1 MFGQTNFRKFVKAAI
16 VGEVV
21 LCLGAYRVWHQMN
34 TSRGTGNACNI
45 WKALVNTQNSEKLW
59 QSSLHG
65 RPQYSLTG
73 WLWKLM
79 NFVAS
84 PCYGENEMLPF
95 LTKNLL
101 SQRNPQCTSHLK
113 PLPTTLPPPPPHTHT
128 HTHTSLLAD
137 DWCIHFYASESMSL
151 GLKWMVNPSWLYMS
165 PHTVL
170 HMSTSGYCD
179 ICKAPNEGFKWVSEP
194 P

>member
-59 QSSLHG
+59 QSSLNG
-65 RPQYSLTG
+65 RPQWSLTG
-73 WLWKLM
+73 WSWKLM

-84 PCYGENEMLPF
+84 PWYGEKEMLPF

-101 SQRNPQCTSHLK
+101 SQRNPQCTSHL
-113 PLPTTLPPPPPHTHT
+113 TPPPHTHT
-128 HTHTSLLAD
+128 HTHFPSRVWLVHSLL
-137 DWCIHFYASESMSL
+137 C
-151 GLKWMVNPSWLYMS
+151 KWKYVPGAKVNGEPFLPLYV
-165 PHTVL
+165 PTH
-170 HMSTSGYCD
+170 STSYV
-179 ICKAPNEGFKWVSEP
+179 N
-194 P
+194 

>member
-59 QSSLHG
+59 QTSLHG

-113 PLPTTLPPPPPHTHT
+113 PLPPPLPPPPPPPTHT
-128 HTHTSLLAD
+128 HTHLPSRGWLVHSLL
-137 DWCIHFYASESMSL
+137 C
-151 GLKWMVNPSWLYMS
+151 KWKYVPGAKVNGEPFLTLYV
-165 PHTVL
+165 PTH
-170 HMSTSGYCD
+170 STSYV
-179 ICKAPNEGFKWVSEP
+179 N
-194 P
+194 